1 MTAPS
6 DPSDLEY
13 RNKFIFNQR
22 GGNIEINNST
32 DREEVN
38 ISQYSGSNISLSNV
52 TNSELA
58 SNNKQTK
65 VLYDSFQTV
74 GNTSNEYTEVDRTI
88 RVGENNYEV
97 KGIKSEDEIN
107 NISQW
112 VEAYRPLAS
121 KNSQFW
127 IKRGGLSFPF
137 PENNSITTDLAGT
150 RSDNPDLSQVRLSVN
165 NEFEGYSKVPEVKS
179 DINEVVT
186 FETVISKDS
195 GEDPKSIS
203 PTINDIQLAFGEPGS
218 EAPGI
223 MQFGSE
229 FSSATQDGEWNNNEN
244 KSNLANEI
252 VSKAAELLILEQK
265 FGNGGDD
272 IEFIKRNKVQTIGAV
287 LNNYPSIRVD
297 GFGRSQPT
305 EVGVGLDGVFN
316 HKDFVPHV
324 EEVDNSSNFPG
335 GNYNLTVNNK
345 YNVVVGSGG
354 VQIKTSGSLTLG
366 GSLVKIGGTQVNVIG
381 SGGVVIGSSSCIDIY
396 SEKIQLRS
404 TRQIYADGSFG
415 VLNNLIVGGGTF
427 IEGELYVNHITAPIE
442 SQETM
447 ETEVYGEL
455 VPDKT
460 IGFVEILGIGT
471 FPVVSVGTP
480 DSVKIYSHSHHFN
493 NIPLRLVPSNSGI
506 RATAINE
513 EINKPTKQ
521 VAALKQE
528 HERKG

>member
-1 MTAPS
+1 MTTPS
-6 DPSDLEY
+6 DVEY

-22 GGNIEINNST
+22 GGTIEINNST

-58 SNNKQTK
+58 TNNKQAK

-88 RVGENNYEV
+88 RVGENNYEI
-97 KGIKSEDEIN
+97 KGIKSESEIN
-107 NISQW
+107 SISEW
-112 VEAYRPLAS
+112 VEDYRPLAN

-127 IKRGGLSFPF
+127 VNRGGLSYPF
-137 PENNSITTDLAGT
+137 QSGSSIATALDGERTE
-150 RSDNPDLSQVRLSVN
+150 NPDLSQKRLSVN
-165 NEFEGYSKVPEVKS
+165 NEFKGYSKVPEVKKDGS
-179 DINEVVT
+179 EVVT
-186 FETVISKDS
+186 FETVISKGS
-195 GEDPKSIS
+195 GEGAKSIS
-203 PTINDIQLAFGEPGS
+203 PTINDIQLAFGSPGS

-223 MQFGSE
+223 IEFGAE
-229 FSSATQDGEWNNNEN
+229 VSSATQDGEWANNEN
-244 KSNLANEI
+244 KSNLADEI
-252 VSKAAELLILEQK
+252 VNKQRELLEQEQK
-265 FGNGGDD
+265 FGNGGDE
-272 IEFIKRNKVQTIGAV
+272 IEFVKRNKVQAVGGV
-287 LNNYPSIRVD
+287 LNDYPSIRVD
-297 GFGRSQPT
+297 GKGRSQPT
-305 EVGVGLDGVFN
+305 EVGVGLEGIFN
-316 HKDFVPHV
+316 HNDYIPHV

-381 SGGVVIGSSSCIDIY
+381 SGGVVIGSSSYVDIY

-404 TRQIYADGSFG
+404 TRQIYANGSFG

-427 IEGELYVNHITAPIE
+427 VEGELYVNHITAPIE

-447 ETEVYGEL
+447 DTEVYGEL
-455 VPDKT
+455 VGGKI
-460 IGFVEILGIGT
+460 IGFAGDI
-471 FPVVSVGTP
+471 PVISVPTP
-480 DSVKIYSHSHHFN
+480 DSVITYKHTHHFN
-493 NIPLRLVPSNSGI
+493 NIPLRLLPENKGV
-506 RATAINE
+506 RATAVFE
-513 EINKPTKQ
+513 GINKPITQ